1 MTPFLFFASI
11 FLLVLINTY
20 FFSSPK
26 FLSWLSSLFLK
37 CVHVVKQTK
46 KKNKKKE
53 NEIPVLIVEKTELE
67 TVFSTFDKD
76 GDGFI
81 TMQELEESLRK
92 LGLFSTEKELV
103 SMIER
108 VDVNRDGLI
117 DLGEFQKLYESIVKG
132 NSNGDD
138 DGYGEDQKEMD
149 LKEAFDVFDGNRD
162 GLITVDE
169 LGLVLSSLG
178 LGRRVEDYKDMIK
191 KVDLDGD
198 GMVNFDEF
206 KRMMMSN
213 NIVGKLL

>member
-11 FLLVLINTY
+11 FLFVLINTY
-20 FFSSPK
+20 FFTSPK
-26 FLSWLSSLFLK
+26 FFSWLSSLLLK
-37 CVHVVKQTK
+37 CFHVVKQTK
-46 KKNKKKE
+46 KKQKKG

-67 TVFSTFDKD
+67 TMFSTFDKD

-103 SMIER
+103 SMIDR
-108 VDVNRDGLI
+108 VDANRDGLI
-117 DLGEFQKLYESIVKG
+117 DLDEFQKLYESIVKG

-138 DGYGEDQKEMD
+138 DGDDEDQKEMD

-178 LGRRVEDYKDMIK
+178 LGRRVEDYKEMIK

-206 KRMMMSN
+206 KRMMMPN
-213 NIVGKLL
+213 NVGKLL

>member
-11 FLLVLINTY
+11 FLFVLVYTY

-26 FLSWLSSLFLK
+26 FLSWLSSLLLK

-46 KKNKKKE
+46 KKKT
-53 NEIPVLIVEKTELE
+53 NEIPVLIFEKTELE
-67 TVFSTFDKD
+67 TVFSTFDED

-81 TMQELEESLRK
+81 TMQELQESLRK
-92 LGLFSTEKELV
+92 LGLCSTEKELV

-117 DLGEFQKLYESIVKG
+117 DLGEFQKLYESIMKG
-132 NSNGDD
+132 NSNGNDD
-138 DGYGEDQKEMD
+138 DYGEDQKEMD

-169 LGLVLSSLG
+169 LGLVLSSFG
-178 LGRRVEDYKDMIK
+178 LGRRVEDYKEMIK

-198 GMVNFDEF
+198 GMVNFNEF

-213 NIVGKLL
+213 NVGKLL